1 MKLVSETEGL
11 NVIVV
16 GSSGGIGKAFC
27 DNLLALDNVKH
38 VTGLSRSD
46 TPIEHPKFVS
56 KKIDITDEA
65 SIVSATESLEDAH
78 LIIISTGI
86 LHDESMMPEKN
97 LANIDLDKLRHAFD
111 INAIGPALLIKYLSK
126 KMPAKE
132 PSLIV
137 VLSAK
142 VGSISDNFLGGW
154 YGYRASKAALNM
166 IVRTA
171 GIEIQR
177 FHPTHSIVSV
187 HPGTVTTKLSNP
199 FTANYPKEKLL
210 APEDSVAKLIA
221 VIDGLGPEN
230 NGQFINWDGTRISY

>member
-27 DNLLALDNVKH
+27 DHLLSLDNVQR

-46 TPIEHPKFVS
+46 TPFEHAKFLS
-56 KKIDITDEA
+56 KQLDITDEE
-65 SIVSATESLEDAH
+65 SIISATESLEDAH
-78 LIIISTGI
+78 LIIIATGI

-97 LANIDLDKLRHAFD
+97 LANINLANLQHAFD
-111 INAIGPALLIKYLSK
+111 INAIGPALLIKHLSK
-126 KMPAKE
+126 KLPAKE
-132 PSLIV
+132 PSLII

-142 VGSISDNFLGGW
+142 VGSIGDNYLGGW

-166 IVRTA
+166 IVKTA
-171 GIEIQR
+171 GIELQR
-177 FHPTHSIVSV
+177 FHPNHSVVSV

-210 APEDSVAKLIA
+210 EPEDSVNKLIA
-221 VIDGLGPEN
+221 VIDQLGPEN
-230 NGQFINWDGTRISY
+230 NGQFINWDGTKIIY

>member
-1 MKLVSETEGL
+1 MKLVSDTQNL
-11 NVIVV
+11 HAIVV

-27 DNLLALDNVKH
+27 DNLLALNNVQR
-38 VTGLSRSD
+38 VTGLSRSE
-46 TPIEHPKFVS
+46 TPIDNPKFDS
-56 KKIDITDEA
+56 KTIDITDEA
-65 SIVSATESLEDAH
+65 SIVSATESLEEAQ
-78 LIIISTGI
+78 LIIIATGI
-86 LHDESMMPEKN
+86 LHDENMMPEKN
-97 LANIDLDKLRHAFD
+97 LANINLDKLRYAFD
-111 INAIGPALLIKYLSK
+111 INTIGPALLIKHLSK
-126 KMPAKE
+126 KMPAKA
-132 PSLIV
+132 PSLII

-142 VGSISDNFLGGW
+142 VGSISDNYLGGW

-177 FHPTHSIVSV
+177 FHPNHSVVSV

-210 APEDSVAKLIA
+210 APEDSVDKLID
-221 VIDGLGPEN
+221 VIDQLGPAN